1 MNLLIPVTAV
11 LPILLY
17 MLAGQGLKM
26 AGRISDSTAAQVN
39 KIIFSYCFPF
49 LMFNNI
55 YRTRIEEVLNGPY
68 LITMVALVL
77 LVSLLSVLLIPRFFQ
92 PKPVQGSMIQAII
105 RGNSI
110 LFALPVVSAISGPD
124 RTGLASLAIAVIVP
138 IYHLVCTLVLEM
150 LRGHSL
156 KPWPIIR
163 NLLKNP
169 LIIGA
174 LAGILFKLLHIQLMP
189 VLDKLVADIAGL
201 ITPVSLVMLGS
212 GLKFS
217 DTRRYAREIR
227 VVSLVKLVLIPLVF
241 VLTVKLLGFDKVGMT
256 TALALGAVPVAVS
269 TYVMAIEMDADGVL
283 AGQLVAATSV
293 LSIFTVFL
301 WVFALY
307 NLGWIG

>member
-1 MNLLIPVTAV
+1 MNLLIPVTTV

-17 MLAGQGLKM
+17 MAAGRGLKQL
-26 AGRISDSTAAQVN
+26 GRISEQTAGQIN

-55 YRTRIEEVLNGPY
+55 YRTRIDEVLNGRY
-68 LITMVALVL
+68 LITMVVLVL
-77 LVSLLSVLLIPRFFQ
+77 LVSLFAVVFVPRWFKG
-92 PKPVQGSMIQAII
+92 KPVQGSMIQAII

-110 LFALPVVSAISGPD
+110 IFALPVVSAISGAD
-124 RTGLASLAIAVIVP
+124 RTGLASLSIAVIVP
-138 IYHLVCTLVLEM
+138 IYHLICTLVLEM

-156 KPWPIIR
+156 KPLPVML

-174 LAGILFKLLHIQLMP
+174 LAGILAKVFHVQLLP
-189 VLDKLVADIAGL
+189 VLEKLVADIAGL
-201 ITPVSLVMLGS
+201 ITPVSLVMLGAA
-212 GLKFS
+212 LKFS

-227 VVSLVKLVLIPLVF
+227 FVSLVKLVLIPLVF
-241 VLTVKLLGFDKVGMT
+241 VLVVKLMGFDKLGVT

-269 TYVMAIEMDADGVL
+269 SYVMAIEMDADGVL
-283 AGQLVAATSV
+283 AGQLVAVTSV

-301 WVFALY
+301 WVLVLF